1 MFIVGL
7 KVNSFSQLPF
17 LIFFYLSAFK
27 KEVMPRKIA
36 AFGELL
42 WDLLPNGKVLGGA
55 PTNFIYRINSF
66 GDTGTLLSKVGNDK
80 AGKEAREAL
89 KRLGVSDENIQTDYQ
104 FPTGSVKVKIDDNGN
119 PDFNI
124 ITDVA
129 YDHIEINTEMIEAF
143 SEADC
148 VCFGTLVQRYGISKN
163 TLRELIHESPNVVK
177 FLDINLRK
185 KCYTA
190 TTVEDSL
197 TMANILKTN
206 DEELLITKDL
216 LNLTKENLKDLALEV
231 IEKYK
236 LDILLCTL
244 GSKGAF
250 CLTNEEVFYY
260 DPGYQISLGDTV
272 GSGDAFS
279 AGFIHY
285 YMNGHPIEEALQF
298 GNAAGAM
305 VATTTGATSLMSK
318 EEILNFMTIPHNRNA
333 VRFHQ

>member
-1 MFIVGL
+1 
-7 KVNSFSQLPF
+7 
-17 LIFFYLSAFK
+17 
-27 KEVMPRKIA
+27 MPKKIA

-55 PTNFIYRINSF
+55 PANFIYRINSF
-66 GDTGTLLSKVGNDK
+66 GNHGTLLSKVGNDK
-80 AGKEAREAL
+80 AGREAREAL
-89 KRLGVSDENIQTDYQ
+89 LKLGVSDENVQTDYE
-104 FPTGSVKVKIDDNGN
+104 FPTGSVKVKIDSTGD

-129 YDHIEINTEMIEAF
+129 YDHIEINAEMMEAF
-143 SEADC
+143 SSADC

-163 TLRELIHESPNVVK
+163 TLRELIHESPDVVK

-190 TTVEDSL
+190 TTIEDSL
-197 TMANILKTN
+197 RMTNILKTS
-206 DEELLITKDL
+206 ESELLITKEL
-216 LNLTKENLKDLALEV
+216 LGLTSENLKDLAQET
-231 IEKYK
+231 IEKYNI
-236 LDILLCTL
+236 DIVLCTL
-244 GSKGAF
+244 GSNGSF
-250 CLTNEEVFYY
+250 CLTNEDIFYY

-279 AGFIHY
+279 AGFVHY
-285 YMNGHPIEEALQF
+285 YMNGYPIDEALQF

-305 VATTTGATSLMSK
+305 VATTTGATAPISM
-318 EEILNFMTIPHNRNA
+318 EEILNFMIIPHSRNY

>member
-1 MFIVGL
+1 
-7 KVNSFSQLPF
+7 
-17 LIFFYLSAFK
+17 
-27 KEVMPRKIA
+27 MPKKIA

-66 GDTGTLLSKVGNDK
+66 GDQGTLLSKVGNDK

-89 KRLGVSDENIQTDYQ
+89 RRLGVSDENIQTDYE
-104 FPTGSVKVKIDDNGN
+104 FPTGSVKIKIDYSGN

-124 ITDVA
+124 ITEVA
-129 YDHIEINTEMIEAF
+129 YDHIEINTEMIDAF

-163 TLRELIHESPNVVK
+163 TLRELVHESPDVVK
-177 FLDINLRK
+177 FLDINLRR

-197 TMANILKTN
+197 RMANILKTN
-206 DEELLITKDL
+206 DEELLIAKQLLGLKNDALVDL
-216 LNLTKENLKDLALEV
+216 SRET
-231 IEKYK
+231 IEKYH
-236 LDILLCTL
+236 LDIILCTL
-244 GSKGAF
+244 GSNGAF
-250 CLTNEEVFYY
+250 CLTKDEVFFY
-260 DPGYQISLGDTV
+260 DPGYQIILGDTV

-279 AGFIHY
+279 AGFVHY
-285 YMNGHPIEEALQF
+285 YMNGHPIEEALRF

-305 VATTTGATSLMSK
+305 VATTTGATSPMSK
-318 EEILNFMTIPHNRNA
+318 KEILNFMALPHQRNS
-333 VRFHQ
+333 VRF

>member
-1 MFIVGL
+1 
-7 KVNSFSQLPF
+7 
-17 LIFFYLSAFK
+17 
-27 KEVMPRKIA
+27 MPKKIA

-55 PTNFIYRINSF
+55 PANFIYRINSF
-66 GDTGTLLSKVGNDK
+66 GDNGTLLSKVGNDK

-89 KRLGVSDENIQTDYQ
+89 KNLGVSDENVQTDYE
-104 FPTGSVKVKIDDNGN
+104 FPTGSVKVKIDNYGN
-119 PDFNI
+119 ADYNI

-129 YDHIEINTEMIEAF
+129 YDHIEINAEMMDAF
-143 SEADC
+143 GQADC

-163 TLRELIHESPNVVK
+163 TLRELIHESSEVVK

-190 TTVEDSL
+190 ASIEDSL
-197 TMANILKTN
+197 RMTNILKTN

-216 LNLTKENLKDLALEV
+216 LNLKHENLKELAKET
-231 IEKYK
+231 IEKYN
-236 LDILLCTL
+236 LEIILCTL
-244 GSKGAF
+244 GANGAF
-250 CLTNEEVFYY
+250 CLTNEDVFYY

-279 AGFIHY
+279 AGFVHY
-285 YMNGHPIEEALQF
+285 YMNGYPIDEALRF

-305 VATTTGATSLMSK
+305 VATTTGATSPIAK
-318 EEILNFMTIPHNRNA
+318 EEILNFMIIPHNRNS

>member
-1 MFIVGL
+1 
-7 KVNSFSQLPF
+7 
-17 LIFFYLSAFK
+17 
-27 KEVMPRKIA
+27 MPKKIA

-42 WDLLPNGKVLGGA
+42 WDQLPNGKVLGGA
-55 PTNFIYRINSF
+55 PANFIYRINSF
-66 GDTGTLLSKVGNDK
+66 GDEGTLLSKVGNDK

-89 KRLGVSDENIQTDYQ
+89 RKLGVSDENIQTDYE
-104 FPTGSVKVKIDDNGN
+104 FPTGTVKVKIDGNGN

-129 YDHIEINTEMIEAF
+129 YDHIEINAEMMDAF
-143 SEADC
+143 SKADC

-163 TLRELIHESPNVVK
+163 TLRELIHESPDVVK

-190 TTVEDSL
+190 ATIEDSL
-197 TMANILKTN
+197 KMTNILKTN
-206 DEELLITKDL
+206 DDELLITREL
-216 LNLTKENLKDLALEV
+216 LGLKHENLKDLAQETIERFNLE
-231 IEKYK
+231 
-236 LDILLCTL
+236 ILLCTL
-244 GSKGAF
+244 GSNGAF
-250 CLTNEEVFYY
+250 CLTKEDIFYY

-279 AGFIHY
+279 AGFVHY
-285 YMNGHPIEEALQF
+285 YMNGYPIDEALSF

-305 VATTTGATSLMSK
+305 VATTTGATSPIAK
-318 EEILNFMTIPHNRNA
+318 EEILNFMVIPHNRNS